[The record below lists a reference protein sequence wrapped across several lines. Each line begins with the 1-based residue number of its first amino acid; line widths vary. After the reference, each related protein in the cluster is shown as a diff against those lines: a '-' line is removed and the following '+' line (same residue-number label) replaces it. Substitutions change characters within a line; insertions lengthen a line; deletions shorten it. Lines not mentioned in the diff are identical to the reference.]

1 MHERQRGGDK
11 KKWYVQII
19 ILSTLTVSLF
29 TDLIVMASS
38 DSQAAGDPE
47 NETILAVLRQSESSA

>member
-47 NETILAVLRQSESSA
+47 NETILAVLRQ